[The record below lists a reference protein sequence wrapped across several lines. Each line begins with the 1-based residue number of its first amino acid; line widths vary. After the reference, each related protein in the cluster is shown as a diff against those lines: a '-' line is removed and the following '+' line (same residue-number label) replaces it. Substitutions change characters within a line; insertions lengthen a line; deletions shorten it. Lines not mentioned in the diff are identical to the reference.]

1 MAEEYGRNGE
11 GVRIPK
17 VSYEGNDRDLKE
29 QVIHYEKG
37 TRRIIIFTVVGLL
50 MGWFSYKYYGE
61 NFLPLKII
69 LAVPYK
75 LNELMHNALHPAV
88 YTDLGM
94 ADALD
99 EFFPQAPLV
108 SRLAEY
114 GTSAL
119 FGGAI
124 YGSLAYFTGDKRIF
138 TLSRYVRFGCVW
150 AAVIGAW
157 TVVLLGGNALQ
168 VERNNNLKDVT
179 GFFIMGEYTGQS
191 YYLGQGE
198 MRDMTAELLVD
209 SFYEEDGPAEISPD
223 VRTSEEELEIELIFG
238 KGQGYMQARIS
249 PETGYL
255 VTDEG
260 RVYQMTDSFM
270 EVYRACLEEE
280 DQGYEEMDD

>member
-1 MAEEYGRNGE
+1 MAEEYGKREE
-11 GVRIPK
+11 GIEIPK
-17 VSYEGNDRDLKE
+17 VSYEGDDRNLKE

-37 TRRIIIFTVVGLL
+37 TRRILIFTIVGLI
-50 MGWFSYKYYGE
+50 MGWFSYRYYGE
-61 NFLPLKII
+61 SFLPLKIV

-75 LNELMHNALHPAV
+75 LSEMLHNAFHPAI
-88 YTDLGM
+88 YTGLGM
-94 ADALD
+94 ADAMD
-99 EFFPQAPLV
+99 EFFPQAPII

-124 YGSLAYFTGDKRIF
+124 YGSLAYFSGDKRIF
-138 TLSRYVRFGCVW
+138 TLSRYIRFGCVW

-157 TVVLLGGNALQ
+157 TAVLFGLNGIQ
-168 VERNNNLKDVT
+168 VAENNDLKNVT

-191 YYLGQGE
+191 YYLGQDE
-198 MRDMTAELLVD
+198 TAGLLVD
-209 SFYEEDGPAEISPD
+209 SFYEGKGPEEIKPDSRNTDG
-223 VRTSEEELEIELIFG
+223 ELEIEIRFG
-238 KGQGYMQARIS
+238 KDQGYMRALVS
-249 PETGYL
+249 PKEGYL

-270 EVYRACLEEE
+270 EVYRACLSEE